1 MRRLVLGL
9 NAATVLLVIAGIL
22 VLVVPSPAPRAQAAN
37 NLLASSSPGEDTVRQ
52 PAPDLG
58 AADRVVRTDIFS
70 ARRSAPTRRYTFGE
84 PGEESN
90 TAAPDAGGAMAV
102 AGEPVD
108 SSAASTGSDA
118 VPHLYGTMLGAE
130 STALLRLDAGVS
142 EPRIYRVG
150 DRAGGYRVAEIA
162 ERSVAL
168 IGPGGRV
175 VLKLRAPQ

>member
-1 MRRLVLGL
+1 
-9 NAATVLLVIAGIL
+9 
-22 VLVVPSPAPRAQAAN
+22 
-37 NLLASSSPGEDTVRQ
+37 
-52 PAPDLG
+52 
-58 AADRVVRTDIFS
+58 
-70 ARRSAPTRRYTFGE
+70 
-84 PGEESN
+84 
-90 TAAPDAGGAMAV
+90 MAV

-118 VPHLYGTMLGAE
+118 VPHLYGTMHGAE